1 MRILR
6 GRGDR
11 TDGRTQLTTA
21 GSDLQEHLDDL
32 RRMQRPVVLIAGVTS
47 KRDLPRWRT
56 AFEYR
61 LHVLA
66 DLRARPELEESG
78 AVQAA
83 TNDEIAAYIRSI
95 GPVAAVVD
103 EQATTLVEQLQR
115 WQRSFFHVAAG
126 GSFISLR
133 TEERSPWAAALE
145 ALGSRRIGAAEVE
158 ELQDSIAR
166 TWDTDGRTISAKR
179 RNHLVKVR
187 QEDALELL
195 PGRLGA
201 QNVRVLGSRS
211 AATVKDQPRVRSTG
225 SDGGHKLPAFPM
237 QAPELSLLEVRGSTT
252 LGPAMLAVTGSTVL
266 PSSFKHP
273 WRAWNDELRN
283 VSEQIALPLTEP
295 LPDTPRLDG
304 VFFDLTAPEPG
315 DRALFLS
322 VSLSKLWGWAE
333 AKRREPALR
342 ALYRTSPED
351 PEAAF
356 QRDVLHAFGIAP
368 GDVHVVD
375 SDVVVERLVIA
386 SQSWQDGGHHY
397 AHPVNADTWAAV
409 RRGFEVDDEGAV
421 DENRSDRVFLT
432 RRDSSAIPL
441 PRNAAEVVARFGA
454 LGFTTVDIDSATAA
468 EVARTLRGARIV
480 AGFSGG
486 ALHASLFAADP
497 ERIVVVTHDSN
508 TSRSEHLFATLLAPE
523 VDYLW
528 SRPDVA
534 QPKGKFSSAAFRS
547 AWDVDLDANAA
558 ALDAL
563 RH

>member
-6 GRGDR
+6 SRRDPIDSGAHR
-11 TDGRTQLTTA
+11 TA
-21 GSDLQEHLDDL
+21 GPSLQEHLDDL
-32 RRMQRPVVLIAGVTS
+32 SRMRRPVVLIAGPTS
-47 KRDLPRWRT
+47 KRDLPQWRAT
-56 AFEYR
+56 FEYR

-66 DLRARPELEESG
+66 DLHDRPELEESG
-78 AVQAA
+78 AVQAS
-83 TNDEIAAYIRSI
+83 TNDDIAAYLRRI

-103 EQATTLVEQLQR
+103 EQAATLVEQLQR

-145 ALGSRRIGAAEVE
+145 SLGSRRIGAGEVE
-158 ELQDSIAR
+158 ELQDSVAH
-166 TWDTDGRTISAKR
+166 TWDADGRTISAKR
-179 RNHLVKVR
+179 RDHLVKVR

-201 QNVRVLGSRS
+201 QNVRVLGSRR
-211 AATVKDQPRVRSTG
+211 AVTVQDQPRVRSFG
-225 SDGGHKLPAFPM
+225 SDVQHRLPAFPM
-237 QAPELSLLEVRGSTT
+237 QAPELSLLEVRSGTA

-283 VSEQIALPLTEP
+283 VSEQIALPLTESRAD
-295 LPDTPRLDG
+295 LPQLEG

-322 VSLSKLWGWAE
+322 VSLSKLWGWVE

-342 ALYRTSPED
+342 ALYRTSPGD
-351 PEAAF
+351 PEATF

-368 GDVHVVD
+368 EDVHVVD
-375 SDVVVERLVIA
+375 HDVEVERLVIA

-397 AHPVNADTWAAV
+397 AHPGNAETWAAI
-409 RRGFEVDDEGAV
+409 RRGFNIDGGGPE
-421 DENRSDRVFLT
+421 RVFLT
-432 RRDSSAIPL
+432 RNDRSGSPL
-441 PRNAAEVVARFGA
+441 PRNAAETVARFES
-454 LGFTTVDIDSATAA
+454 LGFTAFNVDSATAVETA
-468 EVARTLRGARIV
+468 RNLHGARTV
-480 AGFSGG
+480 AGFAGG
-486 ALHASLFAADP
+486 ALHASLFAADL

-523 VDYLW
+523 VAYLW

-547 AWDVDLDANAA
+547 AWDFDFEANATG
-558 ALDAL
+558 LDAL
-563 RH
+563 RR

>member
-11 TDGRTQLTTA
+11 TDGGTQLNAA
-21 GSDLQEHLDDL
+21 GPDLEEHLDDL
-32 RRMQRPVVLIAGVTS
+32 RRMKRPVVLIAGPTS
-47 KRDLPRWRT
+47 KRDLPRWRA

-83 TNDEIAAYIRSI
+83 TNDEIAAYLRSV

-115 WQRSFFHVAAG
+115 WQRSFFHIAAE

-145 ALGSRRIGAAEVE
+145 SLGSRRIGAGEVE
-158 ELQDSIAR
+158 ELQDSLTR
-166 TWDTDGRTISAKR
+166 TWDSDGRTISAKQR
-179 RNHLVKVR
+179 DHLVKVR
-187 QEDALELL
+187 HEDALELL

-201 QNVRVLGSRS
+201 QNVRVLGSRR
-211 AATVKDQPRVRSTG
+211 AATVKDQPIVRSTG
-225 SDGGHKLPAFPM
+225 SDVAHKLPAFPM
-237 QAPELSLLEVRGSTT
+237 QAPELSLLEVRGGTT

-283 VSEQIALPLTEP
+283 VSEQIALPMTESRP
-295 LPDTPRLDG
+295 ETPRLDG

-315 DRALFLS
+315 DRAQFLS

-351 PEAAF
+351 PEAVF
-356 QRDVLHAFGIAP
+356 QRDVLHAFGIVP
-368 GDVHVVD
+368 EDVHMVD
-375 SDVVVERLVIA
+375 CDVVVERLVIA

-397 AHPVNADTWAAV
+397 AHPVNAETWAAI
-409 RRGFEVDDEGAV
+409 RRGLGVDGDGP
-421 DENRSDRVFLT
+421 DRVFLT
-432 RRDSSAIPL
+432 RHDSNGTPL
-441 PRNAAEVVARFGA
+441 PRNAAEVMARFGA
-454 LGFTTVDIDSATAA
+454 LGFTIVNLDSATAS
-468 EVARTLRGARIV
+468 EVARTLRGARTV

-497 ERIVVVTHDSN
+497 EHIVVVTHDSN
-508 TSRSEHLFATLLAPE
+508 TSRSEHLFATLLATE
-523 VDYLW
+523 IDYLW

-534 QPKGKFSSAAFRS
+534 QPKDKFSSAAFRS
-547 AWDVDLDANAA
+547 AWDVDLRANAT

-563 RH
+563 RR